1 MSTVRKCDRCGEVYE
16 TEPFFAKIRK
26 RKIISYS
33 EYEVIDRFI
42 TALRSWFG
50 DPSALSVKEYDLCP
64 SCQGKLL
71 RFLEG
76 DGGSDER

>member
-1 MSTVRKCDRCGEVYE
+1 MSTVKKCDRCGEVYE
-16 TEPFFAKIRK
+16 TEPFFARIRK

-42 TALRSWFG
+42 TAFRNWFG
-50 DPSALSVKEYDLCP
+50 APSDQSVEEYDLCP
-64 SCQGKLL
+64 SCQEKLK

-76 DGGSDER
+76 GDQ